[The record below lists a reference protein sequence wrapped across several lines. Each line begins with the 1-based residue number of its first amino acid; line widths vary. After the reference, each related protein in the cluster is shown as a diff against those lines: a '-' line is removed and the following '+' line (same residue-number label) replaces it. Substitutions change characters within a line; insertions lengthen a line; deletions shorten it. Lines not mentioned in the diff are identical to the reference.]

1 VLGNTL
7 VRIILRTGQPGQAPE
22 KQVILEYDI
31 NDYKTKTE
39 LTSQKLF
46 TTLVSS
52 LRSYSD
58 LYTIAENKRG
68 LERIIDASS
77 SIFEIQ
83 SMESFIDGVL
93 TQLVSLLHLHKDAI
107 YVNADCDT
115 KLCDCNNV
123 HLVATMG
130 KFEALDDGNMREKI
144 DPQVAQDLEAAR
156 LAQNSV
162 YYEDR
167 MVIYFKATNGTQNM
181 IYLENQNPISVWD
194 KNLLEIF
201 CHNVALAFDNIHLR
215 QDVEKTQKEV
225 IGRIGSIAETRSKET
240 GNHVKRVAEYS
251 KLFALKLGL
260 SQDEA
265 DTIKEASP
273 MHDIGKVG
281 IPDTILNKPEK
292 LTFDEFEI
300 MKQHA
305 EIGYEMLKDST
316 RPLIQTAAKIARDHH
331 EKWDGS
337 GYPRGLRGADI
348 HIYGRITAIA
358 DVFDALA
365 SDRCYKDAWPLEKVY
380 DLFRLESGAHF
391 DPNLVEIFF
400 EHQEEF
406 LTIKEYCKDEL

>member
-1 VLGNTL
+1 
-7 VRIILRTGQPGQAPE
+7 
-22 KQVILEYDI
+22 
-31 NDYKTKTE
+31 
-39 LTSQKLF
+39 
-46 TTLVSS
+46 
-52 LRSYSD
+52 
-58 LYTIAENKRG
+58 
-68 LERIIDASS
+68 
-77 SIFEIQ
+77 
-83 SMESFIDGVL
+83 MESFIDGVL

-115 KLCDCNNV
+115 KLCDCEKIHV
-123 HLVATMG
+123 VSTMG
-130 KFEALDDGNMREKI
+130 KFDSLNDKNMKENLPK
-144 DPQVAQDLEAAR
+144 QVMEDLEEAR
-156 LAQNSV
+156 VLHKSI
-162 YYEDR
+162 YHEDR
-167 MVIYFKATNGTQNM
+167 MVIYFQATNGTQNM
-181 IYLENQNPISVWD
+181 IYLENEEAISLWD

-240 GNHVKRVAEYS
+240 GNHVRRVAEYS
-251 KLFALKLGL
+251 KLFAIKLGMHE
-260 SQDEA
+260 DEA

-292 LTFDEFEI
+292 LTYDEFEV

-316 RPLIQTAAKIARDHH
+316 RPLIKTAAKIARDHH

-337 GYPRGLRGADI
+337 GYPRGLHGTNI

-365 SDRCYKDAWPLEKVY
+365 SERCYKDAWPLEKVY
-380 DLFRLESGAHF
+380 DLFRLERGAHF
-391 DPNLVEIFF
+391 DPELVDIFF
-400 EHQEEF
+400 EHNEEF
-406 LTIKEYCKDEL
+406 LAIQEQFKDIS